1 MKLVF
6 VTGLLLAATLLSFGQ
21 TEKAAQDQK
30 TTPKKV
36 QRIKMVMNQNG
47 KEIKIDTTFNFADEK
62 MVKAKVDSIMKKLEK
77 EGITMGDSG
86 IMLRN
91 KKQMYWS
98 HLSGKNLPHAETFE
112 VFVDDG
118 DTGKVKHERKVIR
131 LNYGAKGQGF
141 GPDGDGMVPPP
152 PPVPH
157 VRAFRF
163 AGGDPFA
170 MDPND
175 KDIVSYHRKDMGKG
189 LEKITIVRKK
199 HDPEAKKEVKV
210 QVHVQD
216 KPKNNGTK

>member
-30 TTPKKV
+30 TAPKKV
-36 QRIKMVMNQNG
+36 QRIKMVMKQNG

-77 EGITMGDSG
+77 EGIQLGDSNG
-86 IMLRN
+86 MIRHMG
-91 KKQMYWS
+91 KQMYWS
-98 HLSGKNLPHAETFE
+98 HFNSKSSPHAEEIE
-112 VFVDDG
+112 VYVNDG

-170 MDPND
+170 MDPDN
-175 KDIVSYHRKDMGKG
+175 KDIVSYDRKDIGKG

-216 KPKNNGTK
+216 EPKK

>member
-30 TTPKKV
+30 TAPKKV
-36 QRIKMVMNQNG
+36 QRIKMVMKQNG

-77 EGITMGDSG
+77 EGIQLGDSNRIFRHEGKRFTWSRRDGKDLPGSEQFDVIVQSGDSG
-86 IMLRN
+86 KM
-91 KKQMYWS
+91 
-98 HLSGKNLPHAETFE
+98 
-112 VFVDDG
+112 
-118 DTGKVKHERKVIR
+118 KHERRIVHI
-131 LNYGAKGQGF
+131 
-141 GPDGDGMVPPP
+141 GPGDYVTTFDQDGDMLPPRP
-152 PPVPH
+152 PMPPQRVK
-157 VRAFRF
+157 AFRF
-163 AGGDPFA
+163 AGGDPFV

-175 KDIVSYHRKDMGKG
+175 KDIVSYHRKDLGKG
-189 LEKITIVRKK
+189 LEKITIVRKI

-216 KPKNNGTK
+216 EPKK